1 MILYTVCKCD
11 KISVLFCQRSYY
23 RNLCICAV
31 RREIESLNERLAGE
45 GQTVDGGDLSKGAL
59 KTKGTDIHLL
69 FNFCIHNIRSLN
81 KLLNK

>member
-1 MILYTVCKCD
+1 MLQDQFCSVC
-11 KISVLFCQRSYY
+11 QWSYY
-23 RNLCICAV
+23 RNLCSCAV

-59 KTKGTDIHLL
+59 KTKGTCKTKLT
-69 FNFCIHNIRSLN
+69 FNFCIHNNRSLN